1 MLAKKNLPATQNKHR
16 PKIMGLREYWVSG
29 EFVSDERE
37 YAGDPII
44 TETKINESPGLLG
57 LQEYWVSVGN

>member
-1 MLAKKNLPATQNKHR
+1 
-16 PKIMGLREYWVSG
+16 MGLREYWVSG

-44 TETKINESPGLLG
+44 TETKINESPGILG
-57 LQEYWVSVGN
+57 LCEYWVSGNIAQGTRF